1 MSCCAEM
8 GTMPPRDTSPRVG
21 LWPTI
26 PVAPAGHTIEPSVSV
41 PIATWASDAATPAPE
56 PDDDP
61 HALRSRTWGLLVSPP
76 TALQPLV
83 ESLPRK
89 FAHSERFALPR
100 MTAPAARNRCTS
112 HASSAGRL
120 ASSAFEPAVVGSSR
134 LAVSMLSL
142 SSTGTPSSG
151 LRGPRRRRW
160 RSLAAASASARR
172 FTVRTALTSSSTSRM
187 RWR

>member
-1 MSCCAEM
+1 
-8 GTMPPRDTSPRVG
+8 MPPRDTSPRVG

-76 TALQPLV
+76 TALHPLV

-134 LAVSMLSL
+134 LGGVDVVLEQHGHALERAAR
-142 SSTGTPSSG
+142 P
-151 LRGPRRRRW
+151 
-160 RSLAAASASARR
+160 AAAPMEVARGGVGER
-172 FTVRTALTSSSTSRM
+172 QPVDREDGVDLVVHVADAVEVGEREAHG
-187 RWR
+187 